1 MKLVHL
7 CCRYLKRII
16 QIIHLIGIT
25 MTNKNIKLI
34 DKVWQYGI
42 ATDTELNASDCGN
55 IKFGFISTMTNVHLV
70 AVGGNLEIGHHC
82 GFNRNDIVICR
93 HSVKIGDGTT
103 MGPNVCIYDHDHV
116 FGEDGMV
123 SGFNCSPIVIGK
135 NVWLGAGVIVLRGT
149 TIGDNCVIGAG
160 TVVKGNIPS
169 NSLVTS
175 GREMIIV
182 PLEKR

>member
-70 AVGGNLEIGHHC
+70 AVGGK
-82 GFNRNDIVICR
+82 
-93 HSVKIGDGTT
+93 S
-103 MGPNVCIYDHDHV
+103 
-116 FGEDGMV
+116 
-123 SGFNCSPIVIGK
+123 
-135 NVWLGAGVIVLRGT
+135 
-149 TIGDNCVIGAG
+149 
-160 TVVKGNIPS
+160 
-169 NSLVTS
+169 
-175 GREMIIV
+175 
-182 PLEKR
+182 